1 MSSIAWI
8 FGSSLM
14 FFLLLKIAASRYDGL
29 VSTRQGRH
37 DGRCNTGEVW
47 GSRWFKG
54 LTFAELQPNLP
65 SFKRLVCFKAA
76 FQAPPWCLDKLSGSE
91 WLVLQSVAVWPLKKM
106 IKNVSY
112 LFDPFCA
119 PRLSLPWEYLSW
131 HGRAEVTWWLRP
143 ETSRWTRPAWRCPF
157 DQDRGP
163 AVPLGAAP
171 WIELV
176 SKNMVG
182 FLRWGSPKPINTIG
196 FNTKMI

>member
-1 MSSIAWI
+1 MHRW
-8 FGSSLM
+8 SLGFKM
-14 FFLLLKIAASRYDGL
+14 VQGFNLRWIAAESSEFQETCL
-29 VSTRQGRH
+29 
-37 DGRCNTGEVW
+37 E
-47 GSRWFKG
+47 K
-54 LTFAELQPNLP
+54 
-65 SFKRLVCFKAA
+65 KAA
-76 FQAPPWCLDKLSGSE
+76 FQAPPWCLDRLSGSE
-91 WLVLQSVAVWPLKKM
+91 WLVLQSMAVWPLKKK

-163 AVPLGAAP
+163 AVPLCAAP